1 MNALLRRANAP
12 IDIASL
18 GAFRILYGTLMC
30 AAAVRAMTTG
40 WIEQVLVEPGFFFKY
55 DFAPWMPV
63 WSPTGLYVHLGL
75 TALCAALVALGLFYR
90 VAIVGFLIGFSGVQL
105 MDLTNYLNH
114 YYLVVLLG
122 VLLAVMPAHRAFSL
136 DVRRRPAL
144 RLDTAPA
151 WTVGLLR
158 FQLACVYVFAALAK
172 LTPDWLLH
180 GQPLGI
186 WLSSRGETP
195 LIGALVALPA
205 APLIM
210 SWAGFLFDAT
220 IVLWLSWR
228 RSRPWAYLA
237 VVGFHGATG
246 LLFDIGMFPLIMVA
260 ATPLFFDPSWPRRLF
275 GGRAPALGA
284 PTPGPRPPEPSAG
297 RLNRVGVVVLGLWI
311 AFHVLVPLRHYAL
324 PGDVLWG
331 EAGMRWSW
339 KVLVRAKDGAVTF
352 HVTDP
357 ASGRRFIV
365 SPGRYLQPRQES
377 EMAGQPDLIHQLAR
391 HIAGDFA
398 ARGMGDVEVRA
409 EARVSLNGRPT
420 ALLLDPTVDL
430 AALDPDAI
438 QSAVQPMPTDPP
450 LSMKAR

>member
-1 MNALLRRANAP
+1 MNALLRRAHAP
-12 IDIASL
+12 VDIASL

-30 AAAVRAMTTG
+30 VAAVRAMTTG
-40 WIEQVLVEPGFFFKY
+40 WVEQVLVEPTFFFKY
-55 DFAPWMPV
+55 AFAPWMPV

-90 VAIVGFLIGFSGVQL
+90 VAIIGFLIGFTGLQL

-122 VLLAVMPAHRAFSL
+122 VLLAVMPAHRIASL
-136 DVRRRPAL
+136 DVRRRPEL

-186 WLSSRGETP
+186 WLASRGETP
-195 LIGALVALPA
+195 LIGALVAHPA
-205 APLIM
+205 APLVM

-220 IVLWLSWR
+220 IVFWLSWR
-228 RSRPWAYLA
+228 RSRPWAYLV
-237 VVGFHGATG
+237 VVGFHGATA

-260 ATPLFFDPSWPRRLF
+260 ATPIFFDPSWPRRLF
-275 GGRAPALGA
+275 GQRPPALPDRVASGRPSRLGA
-284 PTPGPRPPEPSAG
+284 AA
-297 RLNRVGVVVLGLWI
+297 LAAWIGL
-311 AFHVLVPLRHYAL
+311 HVLLPLRHYAL

-357 ASGRRFIV
+357 ASGRRFVV

-398 ARGMGDVEVRA
+398 ARGIADVEVRA
-409 EARVSLNGRPT
+409 EARVSLNGRPA
-420 ALLLDPTVDL
+420 ALLLDPEVDL
-430 AALDPDAI
+430 AALDPDDI
-438 QSAVQPMPTDPP
+438 QRAVRPMPTDPP
-450 LSMKAR
+450 LSRRAR

>member
-30 AAAVRAMTTG
+30 VAAVRAMSTG
-40 WIEQVLVEPGFFFKY
+40 WVEQVLVEPTFFFKY
-55 DFAPWMPV
+55 HFAPWMPV
-63 WSPTGLYVHLGL
+63 WSPAGLYVHLGL

-90 VAIVGFLIGFSGVQL
+90 VAIVGFLLGFTGLQL

-122 VLLAVMPAHRAFSL
+122 ILLAFMPAHRVFSL
-136 DVRRRPAL
+136 DVRRRPEL
-144 RLDTAPA
+144 RLDVAPA

-186 WLSSRGETP
+186 WLSSRTETP

-205 APLIM
+205 APMVM

-220 IVLWLSWR
+220 IVFWLSWR
-228 RSRPWAYLA
+228 RTRPIAYLV

-260 ATPLFFDPSWPRRLF
+260 ATPIFFDPRWPRRLL
-275 GGRAPALGA
+275 GRRAPSLPARA
-284 PTPGPRPPEPSAG
+284 PVG
-297 RLNRVGVVVLGLWI
+297 RLKRVGASTVGLWI
-311 AFHVLVPLRHYAL
+311 ALHVMMPLRHYAL

-357 ASGRRFIV
+357 ASGRRFMI

-398 ARGMGDVEVRA
+398 TRGMADVEVRA

-430 AALDPDAI
+430 AALDPDDI
-438 QSAVQPMPTDPP
+438 QSAVRPMPTDPP
-450 LSMKAR
+450 LSMSTR